1 MMNLFGIPVPDDVA
15 AAFLAAAADKKR
27 EEAKKSFKPD
37 SPFGKKESQDVENKA
52 KKSAG
57 TAKKFLDAYMAE
69 GFNREE
75 AFELTKGNLNTKF

>member
-1 MMNLFGIPVPDDVA
+1 MMNLFGVPVSDDVV

-52 KKSAG
+52 KKSAD
-57 TAKKFLDAYMAE
+57 TAKKFFDAYMAQ
-69 GFNREE
+69 GFTRAE
-75 AFELTKGNLNTKF
+75 AFKLTVGNLNTKF

>member
-1 MMNLFGIPVPDDVA
+1 MMNLFGVPVPDDVVA
-15 AAFLAAAADKKR
+15 ALFTAIASKRR
-27 EEAKKSFKPD
+27 EEAKTAFKPGD
-37 SPFGKKESQDVENKA
+37 PFGKNEAPDTERKA

-69 GFNREE
+69 GFSREE